1 MRKQK
6 KMLGTLV
13 GLVLIFVGNLVA
25 AGGGGGLDNPLL
37 DLGVGARALSM
48 GRCFVAIADDLTAG
62 YWNPAGLGKIK
73 RKGINSMF
81 TQLFETTNY
90 YCLGYTQTWRGKGI
104 SINWLMITSNDII
117 NTEVF
122 LDEEGN
128 YVLDENEN
136 VKYVVN
142 NDYDYIGQGILV
154 SYGQL
159 VADKVSLGGSMKLI
173 YKTQKGISGFGIGID
188 GGVLYQFRPDISL
201 GVVIQDLTITR
212 IKWETQGKDAI
223 YPNLKIGVAYG
234 MCPVEGGEY
243 YSITLSLEIEQ
254 RIVANYHPE
263 WHLGGEWWLTE
274 ELGVRIGYDEPSGI
288 CAGVGFRKE
297 FLLFDYG
304 YITHPELKN
313 THRLSLGIEF

>member
-1 MRKQK
+1 
-6 KMLGTLV
+6 
-13 GLVLIFVGNLVA
+13 
-25 AGGGGGLDNPLL
+25 
-37 DLGVGARALSM
+37 
-48 GRCFVAIADDLTAG
+48 
-62 YWNPAGLGKIK
+62 
-73 RKGINSMF
+73 MF